1 EELLG
6 QNHRLV
12 SSGLHDK
19 AFFKQLWA
27 TISSGKIWRG
37 EICNRKKNKEL
48 YWVYTTIV
56 PFLNSKGIPERYLSI
71 RFEISDLK
79 LAEKTISEQN
89 EKLVASSKLSAIGEM
104 AAAITHEINN

>member
-1 EELLG
+1 MNNGLTQDVDQQLEALKHAVDEAAIVAATDSEGVIDYVNDRFCAVSGYNREELLG

-48 YWVYTTIV
+48 YWVY
-56 PFLNSKGIPERYLSI
+56 
-71 RFEISDLK
+71 
-79 LAEKTISEQN
+79 
-89 EKLVASSKLSAIGEM
+89 
-104 AAAITHEINN
+104 